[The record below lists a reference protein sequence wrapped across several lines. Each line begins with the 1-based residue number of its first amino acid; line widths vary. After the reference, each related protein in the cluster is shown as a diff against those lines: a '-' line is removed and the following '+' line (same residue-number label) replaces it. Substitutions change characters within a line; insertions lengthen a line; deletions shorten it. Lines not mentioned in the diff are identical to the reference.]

1 MYLRS
6 WLVPSYTVLAG
17 VVLAT
22 ELVHG
27 SPGPE
32 LRAKLVSEIQAIID
46 SLWLCGSSSLV
57 VQRGV
62 PLLRR
67 FIESSEAQPPPAAA
81 LDAGVGGMASR
92 SGSAAISDAPMVPAA
107 QELWPG
113 LPTTQDLTVDTWM
126 STSEDVWSN
135 ALVALENDEASGWWT
150 TLL

>member
-1 MYLRS
+1 M
-6 WLVPSYTVLAG
+6 
-17 VVLAT
+17 
-22 ELVHG
+22 H
-27 SPGPE
+27 
-32 LRAKLVSEIQAIID
+32 AKLVSEIQAIID

-67 FIESSEAQPPPAAA
+67 FIDSSEAQPPSAATA
-81 LDAGVGGMASR
+81 APGVGGIASR
-92 SGSAAISDAPMVPAA
+92 AGSANVSDAPMVPAA

-113 LPTTQDLTVDTWM
+113 LPPTQDLTIDTWM
-126 STSEDVWSN
+126 NASEDVWSN